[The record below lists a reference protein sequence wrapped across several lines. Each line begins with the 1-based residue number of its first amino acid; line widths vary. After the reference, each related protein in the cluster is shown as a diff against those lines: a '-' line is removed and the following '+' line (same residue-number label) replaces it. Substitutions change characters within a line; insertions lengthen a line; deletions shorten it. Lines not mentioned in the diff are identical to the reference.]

1 MSIDSDFSVKTKNL
15 IRKNYNLFKVENIN
29 LPLEDLPIDMILQL
43 NNIGQD
49 KDIGKNNLISE
60 S

>member
-1 MSIDSDFSVKTKNL
+1 MSIDSDFSVKIKNL
-15 IRKNYNLFKVENIN
+15 IRKNYSLFKVENIN
-29 LPLEDLPIDMILQL
+29 LLLEGHPIDMILQL
-43 NNIGQD
+43 NKIGLG